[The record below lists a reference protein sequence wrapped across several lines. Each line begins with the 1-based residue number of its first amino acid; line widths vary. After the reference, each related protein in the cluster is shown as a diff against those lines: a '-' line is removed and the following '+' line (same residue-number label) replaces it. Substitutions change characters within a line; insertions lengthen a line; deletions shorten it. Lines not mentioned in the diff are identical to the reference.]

1 VFKLLILLFLT
12 FLSFE
17 VSAKSIISGISSNK
31 IEIDTNFT
39 GEEILLFG
47 SKDVFGDI
55 FIIVRGTKKDYIVNK
70 KGQILGIWINE
81 KRLKFNNSYGYYS
94 TFGDYRALRD
104 SRLFSALEMSTKD
117 IDFDISN
124 HKNLSQKEEFKI
136 EFIRNLTEQE
146 LYTENSNKIDF
157 LDENLF
163 KVMLKFPK
171 NISEGIYNV
180 EIYLMEDGNLGAF
193 QSIPIYVDKVG
204 FSAQVSEMAFNEPV
218 LYGILAVLIAICAS
232 LFVNFV
238 ASIYSNGKD

>member
-1 VFKLLILLFLT
+1 
-12 FLSFE
+12 
-17 VSAKSIISGISSNK
+17 
-31 IEIDTNFT
+31 
-39 GEEILLFG
+39 
-47 SKDVFGDI
+47 
-55 FIIVRGTKKDYIVNK
+55 
-70 KGQILGIWINE
+70 
-81 KRLKFNNSYGYYS
+81 
-94 TFGDYRALRD
+94 
-104 SRLFSALEMSTKD
+104 M
-117 IDFDISN
+117 
-124 HKNLSQKEEFKI
+124 
-136 EFIRNLTEQE
+136 
-146 LYTENSNKIDF
+146 
-157 LDENLF
+157 DENLF